1 MKKNLILINMDNN
14 KSSIEPVLE
23 IIADNRRLCEIRF
36 DCLVTMHDVG
46 YTKYKG
52 MLGMEKQSKV
62 PQWFKAQHTLTLES
76 IKYMDEYHIGSQ
88 IKQMFRELEQ
98 TINQYEQSRN

>member
-1 MKKNLILINMDNN
+1 MNN
-14 KSSIEPVLE
+14 TSSIEPVPE
-23 IIADNRRLCEIRF
+23 IIADTRKLCEIRF

-46 YTKYKG
+46 FINYKG

-62 PQWFKAQHTLTLES
+62 PQWFKSQSTLTLES
-76 IKYMDEYHIGSQ
+76 IKYMDEYQLGLQ

-98 TINQYEQSRN
+98 TINQYEQPR

>member
-1 MKKNLILINMDNN
+1 MNN
-14 KSSIEPVLE
+14 TSSIEPVPE
-23 IIADNRRLCEIRF
+23 IVADTRKLCEIRF

-46 YTKYKG
+46 FTRYEG
-52 MLGMEKQSKV
+52 MWGNERESRV

-76 IKYMDEYHIGSQ
+76 IKYMDEYQIGSQ

-98 TINQYEQSRN
+98 TIDKYEQPR

>member
-1 MKKNLILINMDNN
+1 MNN
-14 KSSIEPVLE
+14 ISLIEPIPE
-23 IIADNRRLCEIRF
+23 IVADTRKLCEIRF

-46 YTKYKG
+46 FTRYKG
-52 MLGMEKQSKV
+52 MLGMEKQSRV

-88 IKQMFRELEQ
+88 IKQMFRELEY
-98 TINQYEQSRN
+98 TINQYEQPR

>member
-1 MKKNLILINMDNN
+1 MNNN
-14 KSSIEPVLE
+14 KSSIEPVPE
-23 IIADNRRLCEIRF
+23 IIADTRRLCEIKF

-52 MLGMEKQSKV
+52 IWNNEKQSRV
-62 PQWFKAQHTLTLES
+62 QWFKSQSTLTLED
-76 IKYMDEYHIGSQ
+76 IKYMDEYQIGSQ